1 MKRSIF
7 AYILSLCLI
16 IGLLPA
22 LSGCSSS
29 EYDSLPDTY
38 NAETDYPQTF
48 YRSSAGPFIT
58 PSDSGYYFI
67 AGSFIYYMDKTDMK
81 PIVLCGRPECKH
93 DKETDP
99 EKIWQCNGY
108 LSGASFIQ
116 LYEGN
121 IYTAGN
127 DIADP
132 TMHSTALY
140 QISLDGKSR
149 KKIKAVNADAS
160 VQMSAIHRNSFYQYY
175 SDANSRYHLK
185 RTSLDTDAPAE
196 EIYVS
201 PENTVLSELY
211 FYGKHI
217 YLSGWYP
224 DEDHVCRGHIE
235 EYDIESGS
243 VTTLL
248 VNEAD
253 ENHYSICGV
262 DNGKIYFQY
271 YQLVEGASVDPSQI
285 FAYDLKTK
293 EQSLI
298 GTIPNEPGTYPTL
311 LRSTEDWLVSQEGN
325 INNGDYRDLTRMLLL
340 LDDNFEVKQEL
351 SLSYLPE
358 RFFIAAGDVGYSF
371 IWYWD
376 DTYSY
381 CLDAVDKQNGC
392 TVKNILKK
400 TFEELNPYI
409 SVPK

>member
-149 KKIKAVNADAS
+149 KK
-160 VQMSAIHRNSFYQYY
+160 M
-175 SDANSRYHLK
+175 
-185 RTSLDTDAPAE
+185 
-196 EIYVS
+196 
-201 PENTVLSELY
+201 
-211 FYGKHI
+211 
-217 YLSGWYP
+217 
-224 DEDHVCRGHIE
+224 
-235 EYDIESGS
+235 
-243 VTTLL
+243 
-248 VNEAD
+248 
-253 ENHYSICGV
+253 
-262 DNGKIYFQY
+262 
-271 YQLVEGASVDPSQI
+271 
-285 FAYDLKTK
+285 
-293 EQSLI
+293 
-298 GTIPNEPGTYPTL
+298 
-311 LRSTEDWLVSQEGN
+311 
-325 INNGDYRDLTRMLLL
+325 
-340 LDDNFEVKQEL
+340 
-351 SLSYLPE
+351 
-358 RFFIAAGDVGYSF
+358 
-371 IWYWD
+371 
-376 DTYSY
+376 
-381 CLDAVDKQNGC
+381 
-392 TVKNILKK
+392 KK
-400 TFEELNPYI
+400 TLAF
-409 SVPK
+409 